1 MADNMH
7 WPIIGYCGKKKSADN
22 PHWPQKVDRAIQLKT
37 LYLQDNFYQSQLN
50 FNLIMIYPAVIYPRF
65 EQLGNLYKKALELTN
80 LKADL
85 S

>member
-1 MADNMH
+1 MADNLH
-7 WPIIGYCGKKKSADN
+7 RPIIGYCGKKKSADN
-22 PHWPQKVDRAIQLKT
+22 PHGAIQLKT
-37 LYLQDNFYQSQLN
+37 LYPQDNFYQSQLN
-50 FNLIMIYPAVIYPRF
+50 FNLIMIYPAVIYSHF